1 MKSYISMIYERTRVN
16 ERINSLSIRSWS
28 SVCYVFQGLSRP
40 LLLLLLLFFDVRC
53 KQKFWLLPQS
63 LMRVLVCTY
72 THTYAQRFFF
82 FPPFLDH
89 YRLVCVCM
97 QWWWKRKTKGE
108 REREREKEQEENNQP
123 TTDLSSDRAVFF
135 FLFDS
140 EFCIVVRDVGIAHAQ
155 YSAVD
160 DIEEFL

>member
-1 MKSYISMIYERTRVN
+1 
-16 ERINSLSIRSWS
+16 
-28 SVCYVFQGLSRP
+28 
-40 LLLLLLLFFDVRC
+40 
-53 KQKFWLLPQS
+53 
-63 LMRVLVCTY
+63 MRVLVCTY
-72 THTYAQRFFF
+72 TRTYAQRFFF
-82 FPPFLDH
+82 FLPFWTTIVL
-89 YRLVCVCM
+89 CVCACSDD
-97 QWWWKRKTKGE
+97 E
-108 REREREKEQEENNQP
+108 RERRRESEREREKEQEENNQP